1 MADISFHGVTKIE
14 VLKRKDLN
22 NFSTRDIII
31 NNNEYNV
38 ELGQIVPTKTSIE
51 LFLDN
56 KEASKL
62 VYNKKEWR

>member
-14 VLKRKDLN
+14 VLKRKDLDT
-22 NFSTRDIII
+22 FSTRDIII
-31 NNNEYNV
+31 HNEEYNV
-38 ELGQIVPTKTSIE
+38 ELRRYVPTKTCIE

-62 VYNKKEWR
+62 VYNKSKWR

>member
-14 VLKRKDLN
+14 VLKRKDLD

-31 NNNEYNV
+31 HNDEYNAK
-38 ELGQIVPTKTSIE
+38 LGQFVPTKTCIE

-62 VYNKKEWR
+62 VYNKNKWR